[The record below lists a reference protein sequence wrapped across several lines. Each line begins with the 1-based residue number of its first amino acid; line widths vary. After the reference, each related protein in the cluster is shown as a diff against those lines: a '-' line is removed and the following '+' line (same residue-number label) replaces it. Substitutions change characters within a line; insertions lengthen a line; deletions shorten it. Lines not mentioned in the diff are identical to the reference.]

1 MKITLIKGDH
11 LWTPQGTHV
20 WDDQGTAIE
29 CQEDT
34 EVEFESQD
42 IADTVLPFIS
52 AKRGPACENRPTEE
66 TQDVADIVPVKKKR
80 TKK

>member
-1 MKITLIKGDH
+1 MKITLKQGDH

-34 EVEFESQD
+34 EVEFESKE
-42 IADTVLPFIS
+42 IADSVLPFIA
-52 AKRGPACENRPTEE
+52 AKRGQVFEGQTIEE
-66 TQDVADIVPVKKKR
+66 PEEIVTPVKKKR
-80 TKK
+80 KKK